1 MSFDPVRFGPL
12 RLLLLLSLL
21 LTGGLAAMWFDQHAH
36 LRNLAWVAP
45 KALPPDIKVPAGPPK
60 VGPGTSDAALF
71 AVILERPLFAPDRRP
86 PPPPPPPKPA
96 PPPDPLADIQIMG
109 IFSGENSGI
118 IARIEG
124 KMRRV
129 KISEAV
135 GSWTLKSIADRDVVF
150 AQGDQNRK
158 LRMAYARL
166 DTPAPKAA
174 AAVAKPPSVPG
185 PPPMTGAANLPPQ
198 LQDPTQRLQDAT
210 RERLRRRN
218 EIRASRGL
226 PPLTE

>member
-21 LTGGLAAMWFDQHAH
+21 LAGGLASMWFDQHAH

-60 VGPGTSDAALF
+60 AGSVTSDAALF
-71 AVILERPLFAPDRRP
+71 AAILERPLFAPDRRP
-86 PPPPPPPKPA
+86 PPPPPLPTPP
-96 PPPDPLADIQIMG
+96 PPPDPLANIQIQG
-109 IFSGENSGI
+109 IFSGENAGI

-129 KISEAV
+129 KIGEV
-135 GSWTLKSIADRDVVF
+135 IGSWTLKSIVDRDVTF
-150 AQGDQNRK
+150 TQGSENRK
-158 LRMAYARL
+158 LRLAYARL
-166 DTPAPKAA
+166 DAPAA
-174 AAVAKPPSVPG
+174 AKPPSLPG
-185 PPPMTGAANLPPQ
+185 PPPMPPGPPPMPTATNLPQ
-198 LQDPTQRLQDAT
+198 QMQEEV
-210 RERLRRRN
+210 RERLRQRN
-218 EIRASRGL
+218 ELRAANGL